1 MNVGMLV
8 KFRTTG
14 SDSVKL
20 SQPVKHQE
28 TTNMIEP
35 SVGGLCMHRMIQN
48 NIGKV
53 QAVMP
58 NMLEHISS
66 L

>member
-14 SDSVKL
+14 LDSVKL

-28 TTNMIEP
+28 TTKMIEP
-35 SVGGLCMHRMIQN
+35 SVGEFCMHRMIQN

-53 QAVMP
+53 QAVML